1 MKKTLLLFAAS
12 LASAANLF
20 AESPYGLTVCGV
32 EVNDEN
38 KGDIMA
44 AIITEFAEKEG
55 VTASGTM
62 SYNSETQT
70 LTMNDVTIN
79 GDSYYYHLIGIT
91 QSLTIA
97 QTGNNELATAYGK
110 VIYTEADLTITGE
123 GTLTLKH
130 TGNENTYPT
139 AMYCNYDNTPMHT
152 LTIEKTNINI
162 EDVGG
167 LWTTGNVQSKLVI
180 NESNVKVKKIETWRE
195 IELINCSIAQPS
207 GAYMIENWCSI
218 MCNGDYATDIVI
230 VPTETTRLQ
239 SVKTNNIGQKAYNL
253 NGQAVQR
260 NQKGIVLKDGRCSFV
275 K

>member
-1 MKKTLLLFAAS
+1 TF
-12 LASAANLF
+12 
-20 AESPYGLTVCGV
+20 
-32 EVNDEN
+32 
-38 KGDIMA
+38 
-44 AIITEFAEKEG
+44 
-55 VTASGTM
+55 SGTM
-62 SYNSETQT
+62 SFDSETKT
-70 LTMNDVTIN
+70 LNMKDVTIKDYPN
-79 GDSYYYHLIGIT
+79 AYTIQIT
-91 QSLTIA
+91 EAVTIN
-97 QTGNNELATAYGK
+97 QEGNNELSTSRDNK
-110 VIYTEADLTITGE
+110 NVIFTEADLTITGE

-130 TGNENTYPT
+130 TGNENSYPT
-139 AMYCNYDNTPMHT
+139 ALYCKYDNSPMHT

-162 EDVGG
+162 EDVCG

-180 NESNVKVKKIETWRE
+180 NESNVKAKKIETWRE

-253 NGQAVQR
+253 NGQAVKR
-260 NQKGIVLKDGRCSFV
+260 NQKGIVLMNGQCRFV